1 MPQPPTR
8 PIPILEPDPDFE
20 LFEGPDPNAS
30 SQKKNRGLGED
41 VDSDL
46 YHALQRRRP
55 LANPAKPNLPEESMR
70 KPGSGPPRA
79 EHMCSNEFLESVG
92 IVPARPRWAPKFTP
106 ENPWER
112 KPSVPKKTPQ
122 QKKKPGRKPNTTTPP
137 LDELGPSP

>member
-20 LFEGPDPNAS
+20 FLNEPDPYGP
-30 SQKKNRGLGED
+30 SQKKRGLGAD

-46 YHALQRRRP
+46 NYSLQRRRP
-55 LANPAKPNLPEESMR
+55 SANPAKPNPPEESWR
-70 KPGSGPPRA
+70 RPGNGPPRA

-92 IVPARPRWAPKFTP
+92 LVPARPRWDPKFTP
-106 ENPWER
+106 ENPWQR

-122 QKKKPGRKPNTTTPP
+122 QEKKKPRRKPNTTTPP
-137 LDELGPSP
+137 ADESGPSP